1 MLYAR
6 GLSDVGWAI
15 VHGPDPTFGP
25 GYVRQA
31 LAICQ
36 RIADPLGIAWSTY
49 DLGNALFAVGEDAE
63 AERLVVDGL
72 RQLTELGVT
81 YGVYVGQVTL
91 GHAYRRQARWAEA
104 IEAYRG
110 ALGEQQRFLHRTH
123 GADVLAGLGTVA
135 LALDRLD
142 CAARLF
148 GACRTWGETHGDMS
162 TLNPSRDLD
171 RPRADAESRL
181 GDAEWA
187 WHYAAGRRLTTDQAM
202 TMAEA
207 DAQEL
212 LRQCRAP
219 LPLGLTERELHVVR
233 LVADGLSDSAIAEQV
248 GAESKDRPGA
258 SAIRLRQVRREVP
271 HRGGAPSDRTR
282 PGEVALSLRP
292 ARVRLRARRDRA
304 G

>member
-1 MLYAR
+1 MR
-6 GLSDVGWAI
+6 SGRT
-15 VHGPDPTFGP
+15 PK
-25 GYVRQA
+25 
-31 LAICQ
+31 
-36 RIADPLGIAWSTY
+36 
-49 DLGNALFAVGEDAE
+49 
-63 AERLVVDGL
+63 AERLVLDGL
-72 RQLTELGVT
+72 QQLTELGVT

-110 ALGEQQRFLHRTH
+110 ALGEQERFLHRTH

-148 GACRTWGETHGDMS
+148 GACRTWCETHGDMS

-187 WHYAAGRRLTTDQAM
+187 WHYAAGRRLNTDLAM

-219 LPLGLTERELHVVR
+219 LPLGLTERE
-233 LVADGLSDSAIAEQV
+233 IAR
-248 GAESKDRPGA
+248 GAP
-258 SAIRLRQVRREVP
+258 
-271 HRGGAPSDRTR
+271 RGG
-282 PGEVALSLRP
+282 
-292 ARVRLRARRDRA
+292 RAQ
-304 G
+304 